1 MIGITVIE
9 TAFFL
14 YHSIHLSTVHNI
26 PITMDGPVPYCS
38 MLIYNPHRRWEAW
51 RFFTYMFVHIG
62 KDFRN
67 LLKRYENNTLWQNPA
82 KIK

>member
-14 YHSIHLSTVHNI
+14 YHSIHLSTVHNME
-26 PITMDGPVPYCS
+26 ITMDGPVPYCS

-67 LLKRYENNTLWQNPA
+67 
-82 KIK
+82 